1 MSGVYSKSC
10 LEAAN
15 NISTATCLEYLNF
28 LFSVNRPLSQV
39 PSFLRG
45 VILPES
51 CHKCWHI
58 HIDVIIKMAEPPEI
72 VVEYITNKQLRSTR
86 W

>member
-1 MSGVYSKSC
+1 MSGVYSMSC

-28 LFSVNRPLSQV
+28 LFSVNRPPSQV
-39 PSFLRG
+39 PSSFSG
-45 VILPES
+45 VILHES

-58 HIDVIIKMAEPPEI
+58 HIYVIIKMAEPSEI
-72 VVEYITNKQLRSTR
+72 LATNKQLQSTR